1 MKFQETSNLFSLNK
15 SSYTKLRW
23 IAYLG
28 QLAAILTVQFLLEF
42 KFNYFYCIAIVF
54 IGILTNLYLEF
65 KVNQNQLQQFRKIL
79 PEGKNLGI

>member
-15 SSYTKLRW
+15 TTYTKLRW

-42 KFNYFYCIAIVF
+42 KW
-54 IGILTNLYLEF
+54 
-65 KVNQNQLQQFRKIL
+65 KQ
-79 PEGKNLGI
+79 